1 MVQQLTCNCRA
12 CGNVFDYDKL
22 KIVERKLYNISTQEK
37 VCPVCESC
45 QWEVLQQRRFLDRYL
60 NFTNKEKN

>member
-1 MVQQLTCNCRA
+1 MVQQLTCNCGV

-37 VCPVCESC
+37 VCPNCGSC
-45 QWEVLQQRRFLDRYL
+45 QWEVLQHRRFLDRYL
-60 NFTNKEKN
+60 KFTNKG